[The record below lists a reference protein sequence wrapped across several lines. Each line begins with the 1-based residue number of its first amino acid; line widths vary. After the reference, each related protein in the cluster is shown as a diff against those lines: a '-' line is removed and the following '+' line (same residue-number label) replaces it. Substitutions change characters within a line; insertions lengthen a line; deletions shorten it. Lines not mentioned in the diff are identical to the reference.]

1 MRGTGVRQNF
11 VSVTCLVFASCR
23 RDREFKK
30 LRRQLQRKLHFKIE
44 LCVRLS
50 VTLYKW
56 AWRTFVGLARMVFM
70 ERQKVKDL
78 LLRGR
83 IVGRTWNLIKCTKK
97 RAARAARLFF
107 LIQPIKSLVCG
118 ADVAVTVRHFLI
130 SLMTTFFPP
139 SNPGHDVNVV
149 SLASLFVNMK
159 GLLRMWRNCS
169 APSGESERLKD

>member
-118 ADVAVTVRHFLI
+118 ADVAVAARHFLI
-130 SLMTTFFPP
+130 SLMTTFFHHPTLGMMWMLCHLLLF
-139 SNPGHDVNVV
+139 SLTWRVYLECEETVV
-149 SLASLFVNMK
+149 HRRGKA
-159 GLLRMWRNCS
+159 
-169 APSGESERLKD
+169 KD